1 MPALSG
7 GPWPSILAMA
17 KQPWGKIKSS
27 TQDDPPPL
35 IWTLPPGS
43 GKSSNSFPGL
53 LLPEVVP
60 VQLLISPPTHSWG
73 GGRGLEL
80 ECDGL

>member
-1 MPALSG
+1 MPALSW
-7 GPWPSILAMA
+7 GPWMSTMAMA

-27 TQDDPPPL
+27 TQPPPTP

-53 LLPEVVP
+53 LPPDLVP
-60 VQLLISPPTHSWG
+60 VQLLISSPAHSWG
-73 GGRGLEL
+73 GGRGREL